1 MRFKLKKSTAA
12 ILAFSML
19 TLVGSTIYAADYR
32 YDELNRVTSVEKE
45 GKTTTYT
52 YDQGGN
58 LLSATSTTSSSL
70 QRSAS
75 SVLAGW
81 TPYMTQG
88 LKPIYETAAFG
99 GTGDTPREAPVSVTE
114 STYGGSANEAQ
125 WMTLS
130 GPTRSGG
137 ANIYRD
143 MTVQGGASYTYQ
155 GHLKTEQMKDAVAQ
169 VVVNYYDDQNRL
181 IRHDNVFNV
190 KQDTDW
196 QSYNMNLI
204 APSDAATARVHLQ
217 IVLLKAGG
225 QAKAGFADGTF
236 VQEGGE

>member
-1 MRFKLKKSTAA
+1 
-12 ILAFSML
+12 
-19 TLVGSTIYAADYR
+19 
-32 YDELNRVTSVEKE
+32 
-45 GKTTTYT
+45 
-52 YDQGGN
+52 
-58 LLSATSTTSSSL
+58 
-70 QRSAS
+70 
-75 SVLAGW
+75 
-81 TPYMTQG
+81 MTQG
-88 LKPIYETAAFG
+88 LKPIYETVAFEG
-99 GTGDTPREAPVSVTE
+99 MSDTLKEASVSVTE

-143 MTVQGGASYTYQ
+143 MTVQGDASYTYLGQ
-155 GHLKTEQMKDAVAQ
+155 VKAEQMKDAVAQ
-169 VVVNYYDDQNRL
+169 VVVNYYDNQNRL

-204 APSDAATARVHLQ
+204 APSDAVTARVHLQ